1 MLRDVRAGELVP
13 ASAVG
18 DADAVDVQRVTV
30 RADAM
35 STTGLARGSRVDVFV
50 TPKASTGATPS
61 TTTPRTKKV
70 LESAAVAAVLTSTG
84 GFGSGSMTS
93 VQIYV
98 PSDKVQPLVEAVD
111 GEAKLTLVPSVG
123 PLPAAE
129 HDRGP
134 DRPQPPVGVGG
145 GHDARGVRGVTVSRR
160 CADVSELLSVA
171 EAGLGDTAVVSS
183 DLRGLDLAVVNR
195 LRANRIRVIGVHP
208 ADDEAAERR
217 LRQLTVTTTLPVDA
231 DADRWTTPSCRA
243 TAPSTSSRPPLQA
256 SGPPAPR
263 SRRGR
268 PTSARAPSGTG
279 RDRGPPASDTRI
291 TRATARRL
299 CRSGTGGSRQA
310 RMADRPAPS
319 RDRRCG
325 PARSG
330 SPAPRPHRR
339 LPSRPGPRPR
349 RRGLGAHRRPRTDDG
364 RDDAG
369 RRDRPAGIEVLLVDA
384 DTYGGCVAQTLGL
397 LDEAPGIAA
406 ACRAADQGTARP
418 ARPLAHRARVVP
430 GLRVLTGLPKAE
442 RWPEVRAAALER
454 VLELSRSL
462 VQVVVVDCGFC
473 LEDDEEL
480 SYDTVA
486 PRRNEATLTSL
497 AASDLVVAVGG
508 ADPVALQRFVRGLQ
522 ELGTVPSAEPVPVVN
537 RVRSAAVGSRPEA
550 RIADSLLRF
559 AGLTSVRFVPD
570 DPAALDGALLAGRSL
585 VEHAPDSPV
594 RDAVADLA
602 TALLPWT
609 VPAGPAP

>member
-1 MLRDVRAGELVP
+1 MTEVLTALSHQWE
-13 ASAVG
+13 SAV
-18 DADAVDVQRVTV
+18 A
-30 RADAM
+30 
-35 STTGLARGSRVDVFV
+35 TT
-50 TPKASTGATPS
+50 
-61 TTTPRTKKV
+61 
-70 LESAAVAAVLTSTG
+70 LE
-84 GFGSGSMTS
+84 
-93 VQIYV
+93 
-98 PSDKVQPLVEAVD
+98 
-111 GEAKLTLVPSVG
+111 
-123 PLPAAE
+123 
-129 HDRGP
+129 
-134 DRPQPPVGVGG
+134 
-145 GHDARGVRGVTVSRR
+145 GVRGVTVSRR

-208 ADDEAAERR
+208 ADDEGAERR

-231 DADRWTTPSCRA
+231 DAGRWTTSLEEGPSA
-243 TAPSTSSRPPLQA
+243 VDELGAALQA
-256 SGPPAPR
+256 SGPSEPSEPGAKGAIGSRGDLRALGDGREAADPGPGWLPAGAGDRPSPGDGDGAADAAR
-263 SRRGR
+263 PVEGVGGESPAAGSRRG
-268 PTSARAPSGTG
+268 PARAPVVAVWGPTG
-279 RDRGPPASDTRI
+279 APGRTTI
-291 TRATARRL
+291 ATTLAAEVARR
-299 CRSGTGGSRQA
+299 
-310 RMADRPAPS
+310 
-319 RDRRCG
+319 
-325 PARSG
+325 
-330 SPAPRPHRR
+330 
-339 LPSRPGPRPR
+339 
-349 RRGLGAHRRPRTDDG
+349 
-364 RDDAG
+364 
-369 RRDRPAGIEVLLVDA
+369 GIEVLLIDA

-406 ACRAADQGTARP
+406 ACRAADQGLLDLP
-418 ARPLAHRARVVP
+418 ALSRIAPTVVP

-462 VQVVVVDCGFC
+462 VQVVVIDCGFC

-497 AASDLVVAVGG
+497 AASDHVVAVSG

-522 ELGTVPSAEPVPVVN
+522 ELGTVPSGEPAPVVN
-537 RVRSAAVGSRPEA
+537 RVRSVAVGSRPES

-570 DPAALDGALLAGRSL
+570 DPGALDGALLAGRSL

-594 RDAVADLA
+594 IDAVAGLA

-609 VPAGPAP
+609 VPAGQGRDRRERRGRRLSRRGSSAVAGA